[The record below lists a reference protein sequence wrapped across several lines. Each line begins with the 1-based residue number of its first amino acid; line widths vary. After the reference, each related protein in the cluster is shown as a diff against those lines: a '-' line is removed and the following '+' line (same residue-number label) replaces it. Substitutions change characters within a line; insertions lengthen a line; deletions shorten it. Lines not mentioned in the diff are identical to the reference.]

1 MSSPY
6 SSESHALPTV
16 VRRVATH
23 FRLVGWISFWLQL
36 VLAVVSG
43 GIILLAISNPTFN
56 LNRSSSSSGLGLL
69 LGVAGLIALAV
80 STFWS
85 FRYTRFAQRLQADN
99 PNLRP
104 TKGRAIQHLRVGLL
118 INIIG
123 MVLTLIGAEWIVGVL
138 LVKTLSIPQG
148 AAIYNTNR
156 LIEPLDIFVVQASIN
171 TVLAQFSGI
180 LAALWLLQ
188 RVNQP

>member
-1 MSSPY
+1 MTPPY
-6 SSESHALPTV
+6 SSDSHSLPTV

-23 FRLVGWISFWLQL
+23 FRLVGWVSFWIQL

-43 GIILLAISNPTFN
+43 GIIFLAISNPAFN
-56 LNRSSSSSGLGLL
+56 LNRGSSTSGLGLL
-69 LGVAGLIALAV
+69 LGVAGLIALSL

-99 PNLRP
+99 PSLRP
-104 TKGRAIQHLRVGLL
+104 TKSSAIQHLRLGLL

-123 MVLTLIGAEWIVGVL
+123 MLLTLVGAEWIVGVL

-171 TVLAQFSGI
+171 TVLAQFTGI